1 MIWSF
6 FKMIS
11 LTTKFVMLI
20 LLCFKILT
28 HKHVHEGSG
37 VRVEV
42 GSHMGVGD
50 MCMGGSGGR
59 VEVGSHM
66 GVGSMCMGGSGSR
79 SSLLFCFKNCSLC
92 FKES

>member
-42 GSHMGVGD
+42 GSHMGVGEWGT
-50 MCMGGSGGR
+50 CAWGGVVAGWKWVVTWAWGACAWGG
-59 VEVGSHM
+59 
-66 GVGSMCMGGSGSR
+66 GGW
-79 SSLLFCFKNCSLC
+79 
-92 FKES
+92 E